1 MGSKIT
7 MKTIQFEGVKVALKQ
22 DKTGYVLTLSMHPD
36 DIPEDLL
43 RDFVGARYQ
52 VVMVRLD
59 SNEKPMDPQEE
70 FAGDRALRIA
80 GMLCRDPKF
89 WEFLYSRSDINTKDY
104 ESATQWLRFYLDLE
118 SRSQLKTNA
127 AAQSQLDKLYREYT
141 LWQGKT

>member
-1 MGSKIT
+1 

-59 SNEKPMDPQEE
+59 TNEAPIDRQEE

-89 WEFLYSRSDINTKDY
+89 WEFLYSRSDISTKDY
-104 ESATQWLRFYLDLE
+104 ETATQWLRFYLDLE

-127 AAQSQLDKLYREYT
+127 VAQTQLDKLYREYT

>member
-36 DIPEDLL
+36 DIPEELL

-59 SNEKPMDPQEE
+59 TNEAPIDRQEE

-89 WEFLYSRSDINTKDY
+89 WEFLYSRSDISTKDY
-104 ESATQWLRFYLDLE
+104 ENATQWLRFYLDLE

-127 AAQSQLDKLYREYT
+127 VAQTQLDKLYREYT

>member
-1 MGSKIT
+1 

-89 WEFLYSRSDINTKDY
+89 WEFLYSRSDIPTKDY
-104 ESATQWLRFYLDLE
+104 ESATQWLRFYLDVE
-118 SRSQLKTNA
+118 SRSQIKTNTV
-127 AAQSQLDKLYREYT
+127 AQHQLDKLYREYT

>member
-1 MGSKIT
+1 

-59 SNEKPMDPQEE
+59 ANEKPMDPQEE
-70 FAGDRALRIA
+70 FAGDRALRIT

-89 WEFLYSRSDINTKDY
+89 WEFLYSRSDISTKDY
-104 ESATQWLRFYLDLE
+104 ESATQWLRLYLDLE
-118 SRSQLKTNA
+118 SRSQIKTNFV
-127 AAQSQLDKLYREYT
+127 AQTQLDKLYREYI

>member
-1 MGSKIT
+1 MGSTIT

-36 DIPEDLL
+36 DIPNDLL

-59 SNEKPMDPQEE
+59 TNESPIDRQEE

-89 WEFLYSRSDINTKDY
+89 WEFLYSRSDISTKDY
-104 ESATQWLRFYLDLE
+104 ESATHWLRFYLELE
-118 SRSQLKTNA
+118 SRSQIKTNA
-127 AAQSQLDKLYREYT
+127 VAQAQLDKLYREYT

>member
-1 MGSKIT
+1 

-89 WEFLYSRSDINTKDY
+89 WEFLYSRSDISTKDY

-127 AAQSQLDKLYREYT
+127 VAQTQLDKLYREYT

>member
-1 MGSKIT
+1 

-89 WEFLYSRSDINTKDY
+89 WEFLYSRSDISTKDY

-127 AAQSQLDKLYREYT
+127 VAQAQLDKIYREYT
-141 LWQGKT
+141 QWQGKI

>member
-1 MGSKIT
+1 

-36 DIPEDLL
+36 DIPETLL

-59 SNEKPMDPQEE
+59 NVEAPIDRQEE
-70 FAGDRALRIA
+70 FASDRAIRIS

-89 WEFLYSRSDINTKDY
+89 WEYLFSKSEISTKDY

-127 AAQSQLDKLYREYT
+127 VAQTQLDKLYREYT
-141 LWQGKT
+141 QWQGKI